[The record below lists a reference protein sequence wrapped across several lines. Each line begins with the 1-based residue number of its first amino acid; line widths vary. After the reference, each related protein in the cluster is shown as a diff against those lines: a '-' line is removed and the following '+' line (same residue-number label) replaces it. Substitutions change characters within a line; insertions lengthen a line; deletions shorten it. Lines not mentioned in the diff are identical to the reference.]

1 MHEGLFELG
10 NTFMKESGLPESPGV
25 VAFMGMEKIMA
36 AVSGFPINVFLAGSA
51 S

>member
-25 VAFMGMEKIMA
+25 IAFMGMEKIMA
-36 AVSGFPINVFLAGSA
+36 AVSDFPIIASLARSA
-51 S
+51 T